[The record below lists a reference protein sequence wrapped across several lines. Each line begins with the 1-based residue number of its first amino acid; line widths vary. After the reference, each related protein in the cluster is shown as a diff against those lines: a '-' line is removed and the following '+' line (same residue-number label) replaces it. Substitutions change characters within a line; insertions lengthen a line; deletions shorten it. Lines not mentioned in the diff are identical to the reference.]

1 MRNKGK
7 QSVTHSSL
15 SHSLTHPLTHSLTHF
30 TIPRRFTELPSY
42 ARYLGIISE
51 HFIFVKMNKQKINN
65 KHREGILHL

>member
-1 MRNKGK
+1 MKAV
-7 QSVTHSSL
+7 SYSLVTQ
-15 SHSLTHPLTHSLTHF
+15 SLTYSPTHSLTHF